1 MEEVKNASSE
11 SNLDESQQSVATEP
25 EADPAADRVDVA
37 DPAQQ
42 LAAVAEERDKADAE
56 RKVLADRL
64 IRFQAEFD
72 NYRKRVDRERMEL
85 LEFASIEAVRSI
97 LPIADDFERAL
108 KSDGAEKEYA
118 RGMEMIYQRL
128 MEVLTKLGLEPIAA
142 VGQKFDPNL
151 HHAVNKEQ
159 TEEQEEDT
167 ILDEYQ
173 KGYYFKGRVLRP
185 SMVKVAVKP

>member
-11 SNLDESQQSVATEP
+11 SNLDESQESAATSP

-42 LAAVAEERDKADAE
+42 LAAVTEERDKLEAE
-56 RKVLADRL
+56 RKTLSDRL
-64 IRFQAEFD
+64 VRFQAEFD
-72 NYRKRVDRERMEL
+72 NFRKRVDRERMEL
-85 LEFASIEAVRSI
+85 LEFASIDAVRAI

-108 KSDGAEKEYA
+108 KVEGPDKEFS
-118 RGMEMIYQRL
+118 RGLEMIYQRL
-128 MEVLTKLGLEPIAA
+128 MDMLTKLGLEPIIA
-142 VGQKFDPNL
+142 VSQKFDPNL

-159 TEEQEEDT
+159 TEEHEEDT
-167 ILDEYQ
+167 VLEEYQ